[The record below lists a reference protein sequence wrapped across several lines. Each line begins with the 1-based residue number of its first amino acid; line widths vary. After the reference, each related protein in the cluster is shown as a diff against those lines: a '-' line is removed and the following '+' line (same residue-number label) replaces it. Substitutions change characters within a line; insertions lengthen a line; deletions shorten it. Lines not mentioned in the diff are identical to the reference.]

1 MVFFNSGVDNDGKEY
16 FKVSSRLWIFFA
28 VAVPLTVLVSGV
40 YQYWRRERER
50 RMELHRTRK
59 DDIEAASL

>member
-1 MVFFNSGVDNDGKEY
+1 MTFFTYSVDNDGKE
-16 FKVSSRLWIFFA
+16 KWTVSSRLWIFFA

-50 RMELHRTRK
+50 RTELRRTQN
-59 DDIEAASL
+59 DDIETGSL